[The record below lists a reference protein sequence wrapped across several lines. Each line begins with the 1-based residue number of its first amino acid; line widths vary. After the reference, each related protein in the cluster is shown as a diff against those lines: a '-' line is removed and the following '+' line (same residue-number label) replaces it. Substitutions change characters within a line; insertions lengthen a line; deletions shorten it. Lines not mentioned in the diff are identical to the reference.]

1 MTDTDIIAETAEAAA
16 TAEPAAPAR
25 RQRKPDTGLIRPYR
39 PKPADFRETFIR
51 LGWQLEDH
59 YNTNWRCIRRWVME
73 EGRTELLRARQEQRG
88 RTRIKRTVE
97 GVYHIGRRRVTA
109 AAPDAGD
116 A

>member
-1 MTDTDIIAETAEAAA
+1 
-16 TAEPAAPAR
+16 
-25 RQRKPDTGLIRPYR
+25 
-39 PKPADFRETFIR
+39 
-51 LGWQLEDH
+51 
-59 YNTNWRCIRRWVME
+59 ME